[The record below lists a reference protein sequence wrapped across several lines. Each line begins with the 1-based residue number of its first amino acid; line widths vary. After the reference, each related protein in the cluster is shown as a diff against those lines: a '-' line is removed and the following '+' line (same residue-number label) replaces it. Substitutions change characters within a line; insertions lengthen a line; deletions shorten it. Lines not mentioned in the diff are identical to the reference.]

1 MKVNKKHL
9 RLYTIFKEF
18 FIVLEMKSY
27 LLSAVSKQFYA
38 DDENN
43 QRLYISIYNFD
54 KKFFENDFRPG
65 KFIIIKEIFYKQ
77 FLDGKI
83 GIRVENPNNVIL
95 FKNKEETYNYITR
108 EVGDINE
115 YLKI

>member
-1 MKVNKKHL
+1 MMKVNKKHL

-43 QRLYISIYNFD
+43 QRLYIVFL
-54 KKFFENDFRPG
+54 E
-65 KFIIIKEIFYKQ
+65 IIPTSNHQ
-77 FLDGKI
+77 FL
-83 GIRVENPNNVIL
+83 IL
-95 FKNKEETYNYITR
+95 
-108 EVGDINE
+108 
-115 YLKI
+115 

>member
-1 MKVNKKHL
+1 
-9 RLYTIFKEF
+9 
-18 FIVLEMKSY
+18 
-27 LLSAVSKQFYA
+27 
-38 DDENN
+38 
-43 QRLYISIYNFD
+43 
-54 KKFFENDFRPG
+54 
-65 KFIIIKEIFYKQ
+65 
-77 FLDGKI
+77 LDGKI